1 MGEKANGNFGQN
13 LKFLR
18 KQKGL
23 TQQSMAEMINT
34 SRSCI
39 SNYESGSREPDNE
52 TLKNLA
58 DYFDVSVD
66 FLFGRSEVRKT
77 IKNDGVLRELQEAI
91 NHAEHT
97 SFLHIESSPAHV
109 KCAVVKFYT
118 YLLSREKRKDDM

>member
-1 MGEKANGNFGQN
+1 MNQNVNGNFGQN

-23 TQQSMAEMINT
+23 TQQTMAEMINT

-66 FLFGRSEVRKT
+66 FLFGRSEIRKT
-77 IKNDGVLRELQEAI
+77 VKSDKDLRSLEDAI
-91 NHAEHT
+91 DRAENT
-97 SFLHIESSPAHV
+97 SFLHVESSPAYI

-118 YLLSREKRKDDM
+118 YLLSREKKKN